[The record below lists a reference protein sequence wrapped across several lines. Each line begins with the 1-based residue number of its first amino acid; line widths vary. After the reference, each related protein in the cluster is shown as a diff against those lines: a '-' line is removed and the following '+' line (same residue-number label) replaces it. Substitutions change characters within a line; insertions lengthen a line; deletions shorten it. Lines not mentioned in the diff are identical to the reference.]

1 MLKWLCYWFAEVQDH
16 WRMRAS
22 IREMK
27 KMVRKLEENEKRIDA
42 LIKELGLEI
51 EE

>member
-1 MLKWLCYWFAEVQDH
+1 MLKRLCYWFAEVQDH
-16 WRMRAS
+16 RRMRAS

-27 KMVRKLEENEKRIDA
+27 EMTRKLEDNEKRIDE